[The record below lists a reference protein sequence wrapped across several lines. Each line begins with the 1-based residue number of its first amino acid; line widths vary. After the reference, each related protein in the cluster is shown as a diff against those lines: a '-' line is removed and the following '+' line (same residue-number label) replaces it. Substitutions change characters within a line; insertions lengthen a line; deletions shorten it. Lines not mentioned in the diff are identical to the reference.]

1 MYTPFVQIILTLAFL
16 PLMYFM
22 SMKVRLKFLTFMG
35 AVVLVVFSP
44 ASFWVLLLLSLEA
57 LLLERFL
64 RTLPKKSLR
73 RQYLPYLL
81 LINMFYTDLA
91 RGIFSDEGLRS
102 LAVGFSVIRVF
113 MTTKQLLGA
122 KSTESAER
130 RWSVL
135 AGAYFFPA
143 LVVGPVFSGT
153 TLWKQSMEDRQV
165 PIRFEFNYRK
175 LFGGWI
181 LASLIAPAIWLRA
194 GDMEIDLPTLFPE
207 MCLLF
212 VYLFATFW
220 GRSLISEG
228 GAALAGFEVPQN
240 FDKPWLAK
248 DIKDFWSRW
257 HISMSRFV
265 TQYIF
270 LPLNLRGMKPA
281 QATVVAFV
289 FMGFWHQVRP
299 GYILW
304 GLAHGILI
312 AKAPSA
318 ASINS
323 FVIRFL
329 YRMATLAFV
338 VYLSYVAN
346 YAFR

>member
-1 MYTPFVQIILTLAFL
+1 MYSPFVQIVLTLAFL
-16 PLMYFM
+16 PPMYFM
-22 SMKVRLKFLTFMG
+22 TMKTRLKFLTFMG
-35 AVVLVVFSP
+35 AIAVLVFSP
-44 ASFWVLLLLSLEA
+44 TSFWVLLLISVEA
-57 LLLERFL
+57 LLLERVL
-64 RTLPKKSLR
+64 RSLPKKSLR

-81 LINMFYTDLA
+81 LINMFYTDFA
-91 RGIFSDEGLRS
+91 QGFFSDAGLRS

-113 MTTKQLLGA
+113 MTTKQLLGS
-122 KSTESAER
+122 KSNETAER

-135 AGAYFFPA
+135 AGAYFFPV

-153 TLWKQSMEDRQV
+153 ALWRQALDEQQLS
-165 PIRFEFNYRK
+165 IRYELNYRK

-181 LASLIAPAIWLRA
+181 LTSLIAPAIYLRA
-194 GDMEIDLPTLFPE
+194 GDMDIDLPTPIPE

-228 GAALAGFEVPQN
+228 GAALAGFDVPQN
-240 FDKPWLAK
+240 FNKPWLAK

-270 LPLNLRGMKPA
+270 LPLNLRGVKPA
-281 QATVVAFV
+281 QATVLAFV
-289 FMGFWHQVRP
+289 FMGLWHQVRP

-304 GLAHGILI
+304 GLAHGVLV
-312 AKAPSA
+312 AKAPSSS
-318 ASINS
+318 SIDS
-323 FVIRFL
+323 FVLRFL
-329 YRMATLAFV
+329 YRIATLGIIV
-338 VYLSYVAN
+338 SLSYVAN
-346 YAFR
+346 YAFK

>member
-1 MYTPFVQIILTLAFL
+1 MYSPFVQIILTLAFL

-22 SMKVRLKFLTFMG
+22 SMKVRLKFLTIMG
-35 AVVLVVFSP
+35 AAVLLIFSP
-44 ASFWVLLLLSLEA
+44 ASFWVLLLLSIEA

-64 RTLPKKSLR
+64 RALPKKSLR

-91 RGIFSDEGLRS
+91 GGFFSDAGLRS

-122 KSTESAER
+122 KSTDTAER

-135 AGAYFFPA
+135 AGAYFFPV

-153 TLWKQSMEDRQV
+153 SLWKQSTDEKQA
-165 PIRFEFNYRK
+165 PIRYEFNYRK

-181 LASLIAPAIWLRA
+181 LTSLIAPAIYLRA
-194 GDMEIDLPTLFPE
+194 GDMDIDLPTPFPE
-207 MCLLF
+207 MGLLF
-212 VYLFATFW
+212 IYLFATFW

-228 GAALAGFEVPQN
+228 GAALAGFDVPQN
-240 FDKPWLAK
+240 FDKPWLAR
-248 DIKDFWSRW
+248 DIKEFWSRW

-270 LPLNLRGMKPA
+270 LPLNLRGVKPA

-304 GLAHGILI
+304 GLAHGVLI

-318 ASINS
+318 SSIDS
-323 FVIRFL
+323 VLLRFV
-329 YRMATLAFV
+329 YRLATLFV
-338 VYLSYVAN
+338 VVLLSYVAN